1 MSSMAAIANKEIG
14 YIVNWLH
21 IAAFSIGLALLI
33 LGCSSS
39 HTNNNDDVTF
49 VAEITTDEQ
58 DTTVQLVKLT
68 NNGTD
73 TPIVDLLHTFNM
85 GYGAMPFLENRGRVP
100 YTQFDMPPKCTSS
113 DTLGLDDALPCV
125 VAPLLAR
132 LDLVIGQFGL
142 SRNNVVLTGV
152 FNTNNNE
159 NHTQSLIDKLSEVAD
174 KYAESLNYMSDI
186 VYTEE
191 VEN

>member
-1 MSSMAAIANKEIG
+1 MAAIANKEIG

-33 LGCSSS
+33 LGCGSS
-39 HTNNNDDVTF
+39 HTNNNDEVTF

-58 DTTVQLVKLT
+58 DTTVELLKLT

-73 TPIVDLLHTFNM
+73 TPIVDLLQTFNM
-85 GYGAMPFLENRGRVP
+85 GYGAMPFLVNRGRVP
-100 YTQFDMPPKCTSS
+100 YAQFDMPPKCTNS
-113 DTLGLDDALPCV
+113 DTLGLDDAVPCV

-132 LDLVIGQFGL
+132 LDGVIGQFGL
-142 SRNNVVLTGV
+142 SRNNVVLTVV

-159 NHTQSLIDKLSEVAD
+159 NHTQSLINELSEVAD
-174 KYAESLNYMSDI
+174 TYAEGLNYMSDI
-186 VYTEE
+186 AYAEE
-191 VEN
+191 SEN